1 MSVGRGPRALRIPR
15 RVLLWRGRVVLS
27 ASVTLR
33 GHRCPAAAVMASP
46 HPGPGS
52 GRAGPSPLCM
62 PQGRRRF
69 PVSPSPEPATRGA
82 GRVWFSRSPRGFWAA
97 SWCQASKSLIGA
109 LCGAA
114 DVRDGPRP
122 LLRTQMRAVCE
133 HLTSS
138 RGRIFT
144 FCQWSSSLSCFAT
157 SSYFWY
163 LLFYILLQ
171 STVLLTL
178 VNVFV

>member
-97 SWCQASKSLIGA
+97 SWCQASKSRIGA

-114 DVRDGPRP
+114 DVRDGTGNPMCPRKGTHLHQKGAP
-122 LLRTQMRAVCE
+122 LRVGAAHRPKLETRCLVT
-133 HLTSS
+133 
-138 RGRIFT
+138 
-144 FCQWSSSLSCFAT
+144 
-157 SSYFWY
+157 
-163 LLFYILLQ
+163 LLCL
-171 STVLLTL
+171 
-178 VNVFV
+178 